1 MQPPLKQALVTPNKF
16 CKLVNIRIFDS
27 YVQFSQNCP
36 MKVSSE
42 DLIKICDDYLN
53 DIIDENRLL
62 IFAENA
68 IFDDE
73 IEFENDIVSDVI
85 FQWDNTEIN
94 FEINKLNV
102 SLWKNYLLTGEDKL
116 LEYNSW
122 NFHIE
127 LQKSICEKYNSEWK
141 PINKKINIGL
151 SKNYDLEPINGL
163 RHSAE
168 KGTSGWFI
176 WFGEYSEEPNFFQPI
191 CAEHLLNICPKI
203 IDFLGLEVS
212 YRFQIDRNG
221 YEDVW
226 KDENIK

>member
-1 MQPPLKQALVTPNKF
+1 
-16 CKLVNIRIFDS
+16 
-27 YVQFSQNCP
+27 
-36 MKVSSE
+36 MKVNTE
-42 DLIKICDDYLN
+42 DLVKICDNYLS
-53 DIIDENRLL
+53 DKITENEIE
-62 IFAENA
+62 IFAENVM
-68 IFDDE
+68 FEDE

-94 FEINKLNV
+94 FEINKLNI
-102 SLWKNYLLTGEDKL
+102 SLWKKYLLTGEDKL

-127 LQKSICEKYNSEWK
+127 LQKSICQRYNSEWK
-141 PINKKINIGL
+141 PINKNLNIGL

-163 RHSAE
+163 RYPAE

-176 WFGEYSEEPNFFQPI
+176 WFGEYSEDPNFFQPI

-203 IDFLGLEVS
+203 IDFLALEVG
-212 YRFQIDRNG
+212 YGFQIDRNG